1 MFKKHLIPKL
11 IAIVMAVVLIASL
24 AVLAAGTGSSAGTTS
39 DPLVT
44 MSYVNETFRAE
55 LLQQLQQEMNT
66 SQAEFSQSISAMLQ
80 SISNQYSGYAPEM
93 SAQSPYVSITVPEG
107 ETLELAAGQQFLVLS
122 GAGKVSL
129 NMMVDT
135 TAGVSLASGNALS
148 ENHFYTVPAESAITA
163 TSDLSILIQ

>member
-1 MFKKHLIPKL
+1 MFKKHMIPKL
-11 IAIVMAVVLIASL
+11 IACAL
-24 AVLAAGTGSSAGTTS
+24 AVALIVSLTVIAVGTGSTAGTTS

-44 MSYVNETFRAE
+44 LSYVNETFKAE
-55 LLQQLQQEMNT
+55 LLQQMQQQMNT
-66 SQAEFSQSISAMLQ
+66 SQMEFSQSITAMLQ
-80 SISNQYSGYAPEM
+80 SISNQYSGYAPE
-93 SAQSPYVSITVPEG
+93 SGVETSYIGVTVPKG
-107 ETLELAAGQQFLVLS
+107 ETLKLEAGQQFLVLS

-135 TAGVSLASGNALS
+135 TAGKSLASGNALS

>member
-11 IAIVMAVVLIASL
+11 IAIVMAVVLIVSL
-24 AVLAAGTGSSAGTTS
+24 TILAAGTGSSAGTTS

-66 SQAEFSQSISAMLQ
+66 SQVEFSQSISAMLQ
-80 SISNQYSGYAPEM
+80 SISNQYSGYAPE
-93 SAQSPYVSITVPEG
+93 SDAQSDYISVTVPAG
-107 ETLELAAGQQFLVLS
+107 ESVQLQAGHQFLVLS
-122 GAGKVSL
+122 GTGKVSQ

-135 TAGVSLASGNALS
+135 TSGKSLSSGNALS
-148 ENHFYTVPAESAITA
+148 ENHFYTVPGEAAITA
-163 TSDLSILIQ
+163 DTDLTILIH

>member
-11 IAIVMAVVLIASL
+11 IACCVAVVLIASL
-24 AVLAAGTGSSAGTTS
+24 AILAAGTGSSAGTTS

-66 SQAEFSQSISAMLQ
+66 SQAEYSQSITAMLQ
-80 SISNQYSGYAPEM
+80 SISNRYSGYAPET
-93 SAQSPYVSITVPEG
+93 SVQSDYVSIAVPAG
-107 ETLELAAGQQFLVLS
+107 ETLELAPGQQFLVLS
-122 GAGKVSL
+122 GTGKVSL

-135 TAGVSLASGNALS
+135 TSGQSLSSGHALA
-148 ENHFYTVPAESAITA
+148 ENHFYTVPGEAAITA
-163 TSDLSILIQ
+163 ETDLNILIH

>member
-93 SAQSPYVSITVPEG
+93 SVQSPYVSITVPEG

-135 TAGVSLASGNALS
+135 TAGMSLASGNALS
-148 ENHFYTVPAESAITA
+148 ENHFYTVPA
-163 TSDLSILIQ
+163 